1 MSILTEYLDSGH
13 HFKVDIKSKGMENCV
28 NCLMDIIM
36 LSHIKSDIIITFKI
50 ESKILEQVFKYEN
63 LIPENVR
70 LDSNK
75 NSSKFS
81 EETQN
86 TNESIIYIKQISEE
100 NDVLKWISV
109 YFGDRKKSIKS
120 IR

>member
-1 MSILTEYLDSGH
+1 
-13 HFKVDIKSKGMENCV
+13 
-28 NCLMDIIM
+28 MDIII
-36 LSHIKSDIIITFKI
+36 LSHIRSDIIITFNI
-50 ESKILEQVFKYEN
+50 DSKILEQILKYEN

-100 NDVLKWISV
+100 NNVLKWISV

-120 IR
+120 VVLSINL